1 MFILYNN
8 YITTL
13 LFVIKS
19 LVELNIRFI
28 VSFFFYLN
36 TAGPLRNPKDYF
48 CHGILSNS
56 IEAPWRLA
64 MLVCGCYVGG

>member
-28 VSFFFYLN
+28 VSFFLPEHCWSPTQSEGLFLS
-36 TAGPLRNPKDYF
+36 RNP
-48 CHGILSNS
+48 LQ
-56 IEAPWRLA
+56 
-64 MLVCGCYVGG
+64 

>member
-28 VSFFFYLN
+28 VFFYLN
-36 TAGPLRNPKDYF
+36 TAGPLRSSKDYF

-64 MLVCGCYVGG
+64 M